1 MNDYEAKETFQ
12 QIVAQIVERLASEDA
27 SDEE

>member
-1 MNDYEAKETFQ
+1 MNDYEAKKTFQ

-27 SDEE
+27 SSEE